1 MAGPNLFFLLQ
12 MLRAI
17 RPARQCLVKAVQ
29 VRHAS
34 VISTPTIINLES
46 RWEKMTVEEQ
56 EDIISQLVERQ
67 KGSWK
72 ELTPQEKRAAWY
84 ISYGSWGPRKPVHP
98 EGEGA
103 KILYGVAGVVAVAGI
118 LFGVARLFSEGLG
131 PTMTREWQEASDE
144 ILKENNA
151 NPFRGYSQV
160 QSSPKSN

>member
-1 MAGPNLFFLLQ
+1 

-17 RPARQCLVKAVQ
+17 RPARQNLVKATQ

-46 RWEKMTVEEQ
+46 RWEKMTSEEQ

-72 ELTPQEKRAAWY
+72 ELTLQEKRAVWY
-84 ISYGSWGPRKPVHP
+84 ISYGSWGPRKPIHP
-98 EGEGA
+98 EGEAG
-103 KILYGVAGVVAVAGI
+103 KIFLGIAGVVATAG
-118 LFGVARLFSEGLG
+118 LVFSLARYFSEGLG
-131 PTMTREWQEASDE
+131 ITMNREWQEAAEE

-151 NPFRGYSQV
+151 NPFRGYNQV
-160 QSSPKSN
+160 QSPPKSN